1 MLWKILYNPYNMLPL
16 KKIYVDSRHRTP
28 DSLSD
33 NNFKI
38 ELPYTLQ
45 LPDNCVFFVTDVCI
59 PHVWRTIEENVNDRL
74 YLRYKSI
81 ELVGAQPT
89 TKHAVIQLPS
99 GNYTGAN
106 LATAVQQALNTRTL
120 GMTWSVAYDDTQYS
134 IAIACTGNPSNYN
147 FKFFTDAEIA
157 AVGNSVTW
165 EGGMGVDPNN
175 PMSANDLLKIT
186 IPKSDSQLLTTDF
199 VNLQSIN
206 NVYITSPNL
215 GSFDTIAPFS
225 NNIIKKVPVTA
236 GYGFMIVDQIMST
249 NDYLNCSRQTL
260 KTIEFHIRDGR
271 GRYVNLH
278 GMHVTFSIVFNKYNL
293 EI

>member
-1 MLWKILYNPYNMLPL
+1 MLPL
-16 KKIYVDSRHRTP
+16 KKIYVDSRHKTA
-28 DSLSD
+28 DSRDD

-45 LPDNCVFFVTDVCI
+45 LPDNCVFFVCDVCI
-59 PHVWRTIEENVNDRL
+59 PHVWKTIEENVNDRL
-74 YLRYKSI
+74 YFRYTVQS
-81 ELVGAQPT
+81 T
-89 TKHAVIQLPS
+89 TKHVVVKIPS

-106 LATAVQQALNTRTL
+106 LAIAVQQALTSNTT
-120 GMTWSVAYDDTQYS
+120 GMTWTVSYDEAQYS
-134 IAIACTGNPSNYN
+134 ITISCSGNPSQYK
-147 FKFFTDAEIA
+147 FKFFTDNEIA
-157 AVGNSVTW
+157 ALGTSVNW
-165 EGGMGVDPNN
+165 EGGYSVDPNG
-175 PMSANDLLKIT
+175 PMTANDILKIT
-186 IPKSDSQLLTTDF
+186 TPTSDSQTLTTEF

-225 NNIIKKVPVTA
+225 SNVIKKVPVNA

-260 KTIEFHIRDGR
+260 RTLEFHIRDGR
-271 GRYVNLH
+271 GRYINLH